1 VALVGAIT
9 AVLAVTVAQ
18 EVEVELE
25 MSKQDKVRLDN
36 L

>member
-9 AVLAVTVAQ
+9 LVLAVTVAQ
-18 EVEVELE
+18 EVAVELK
-25 MSKQDKVRLDN
+25 MSKQDKVMLDN